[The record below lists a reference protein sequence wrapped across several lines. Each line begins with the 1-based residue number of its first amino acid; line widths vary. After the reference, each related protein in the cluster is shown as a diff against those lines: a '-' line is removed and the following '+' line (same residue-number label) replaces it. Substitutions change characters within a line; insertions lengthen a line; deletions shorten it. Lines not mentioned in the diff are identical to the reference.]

1 MHRRHWRRSRNLALA
16 RAGPESTVVGFLN
29 SASAVSFEDR
39 LGRIRRVYTRLIASP
54 ASLADELGFARCL
67 DVSCQ
72 HSSSA
77 HKVNFVA
84 VMRTRQ

>member
-1 MHRRHWRRSRNLALA
+1 MHRRHWRRSRNFALA

-54 ASLADELGFARCL
+54 GVADR
-67 DVSCQ
+67 
-72 HSSSA
+72 
-77 HKVNFVA
+77 
-84 VMRTRQ
+84 RTGICALFGRVVPAQFFTP